1 MNLIV
6 AAGSIATA
14 LLASNAL
21 GWNPLSSSTTEAIM
35 LAVWGGTLLTIGRRV
50 KVREARVEPRTVPVK
65 AVTPRL
71 HPNSAVQAR
80 A

>member
-14 LLASNAL
+14 LLASNSL
-21 GWNPLSSSTTEAIM
+21 GWNPLSSSTTEAVM
-35 LAVWGGTLLTIGRRV
+35 LAVWGATLLAIGRRV
-50 KVREARVEPRTVPVK
+50 KVREPRLESRPVPVK
-65 AVTPRL
+65 AVAPRL
-71 HPNSAVQAR
+71 HTNSAVQAR